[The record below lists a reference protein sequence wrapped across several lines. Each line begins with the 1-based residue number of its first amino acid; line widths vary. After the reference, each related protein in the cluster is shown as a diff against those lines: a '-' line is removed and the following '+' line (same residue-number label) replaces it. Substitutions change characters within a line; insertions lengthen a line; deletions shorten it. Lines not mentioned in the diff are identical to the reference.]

1 MPQKLIYQELIYQ
14 GLIARIAAESKAD
27 YNSEIQPPATEEA
40 LQRLFQRTRAELG
53 ADLPASYL
61 NFLRLT
67 DGLIWDGLFIY
78 SSEKTPVV
86 GEPNEFMHPF
96 VDTNLIWRSHEPH
109 KKFLFFGDGDISLYV
124 YNLEKDCYEIL
135 DRPSETVIQT
145 FSSFDEMLTEALR
158 HRLHDNEEDD
168 E

>member
-1 MPQKLIYQELIYQ
+1 MPQELIYQ
-14 GLIARIAAESKAD
+14 DLITRIAAESKAD
-27 YNSEIQPPATEEA
+27 YDSDIQPPATEEA
-40 LQRLFQRTRAELG
+40 LLRLSQKTQNELG
-53 ADLPASYL
+53 ADLPESYL

-78 SSEKTPVV
+78 SSEKTPIV

-109 KKFLFFGDGDISLYV
+109 KKFLFFGDGDVSLYV
-124 YNLEKDCYEIL
+124 YNLAEGHYEIL

-145 FSSFDEMLTEALR
+145 FPTFDEMLTEALR
-158 HRLHDNEEDD
+158 QRLHENEDD
-168 E
+168 DDE